1 MAKDKKKA
9 ESLFVSEIFR
19 AGVYKRNQGKV
30 TRQVTFATIAIIIA
44 LGAARLYSEL
54 GLYQGLAVR
63 VAISGLLLV
72 VGIWLA
78 YRLVN
83 WPQFSNF
90 LIAVEAEMN
99 KVSWPSRAELM
110 RSSLVVIIVIFA
122 LAGLLFGYDMIWR
135 FLFTFLGV
143 LHA

>member
-9 ESLFVSEIFR
+9 ESSFVSEIFR

-63 VAISGLLLV
+63 VAVSGLLLV

-99 KVSWPSRAELM
+99 NVSWPSRAELM